1 MLNDKICS
9 IWQIYGPH
17 MNYFYTLLLA
27 LFFSTSSLAGVA
39 SEASLRDKIGQMLL
53 VGFDGKKINEQSA
66 IVKAL
71 KENNIGGVILFDY
84 NYRTK
89 TFDKNIESPEQVK
102 KLNHDLRYFAEL
114 GNLKHHRLQL
124 PLLIS
129 VDYEGGQVN
138 RLGEQYGFPP
148 ALSAAEVGKRE
159 TKEAESTAASMAQ
172 TLKKAEFN
180 LDFAP
185 ELDVNVNPDNPVI
198 GKKDRSF
205 SNDPKQVI
213 RYARIYT
220 HHFLNQKIQ
229 CAYKHFPGHGSS
241 TKDSHLGF
249 VDVTDTWQSYELNPF
264 EQLLNSSAACGM
276 VMTAH
281 IVNRQLDPSGL
292 PATLSH
298 KILTD
303 LLRHQLRFK
312 GVIITDDM
320 QMKAISDNYGLEQAL
335 VLAIN
340 AGADM
345 LMFGNNLSV
354 PAQDP
359 VQVIDI
365 IEAKVQS
372 GEISQERINEAYQHI
387 VALKK
392 SLN

>member
-1 MLNDKICS
+1 
-9 IWQIYGPH
+9 
-17 MNYFYTLLLA
+17 MNYFFSLVLA
-27 LFFSTSSLAGVA
+27 LFFSTSCLAGTA
-39 SEASLRDKIGQMLL
+39 SEVSLRDKIGQMLL
-53 VGFDGKKINEQSA
+53 IGFNGKKINAQSA
-66 IVKAL
+66 IVKTIE
-71 KENNIGGVILFDY
+71 ENNIGGVILFDY
-84 NYRTK
+84 NYHTG

-102 KLNHDLRYFAEL
+102 KLNHELQDFAGQ
-114 GNLKHHRLQL
+114 GNLKHHRPQL

-148 ALSAAEVGKRE
+148 TLSAAEVSKRGS
-159 TKEAESTAASMAQ
+159 KEAESAADSMAQ
-172 TLKKAEFN
+172 TLKTMEFN

-185 ELDVNVNPDNPVI
+185 ELDVNINPDNPVI
-198 GKKDRSF
+198 GKKERSF
-205 SNDPKQVI
+205 SSDPKQVI
-213 RYARIYT
+213 YYASIYT
-220 HHFLNQKIQ
+220 RHFLNQKIQ

-241 TKDSHLGF
+241 SKDSHLGF
-249 VDVTDTWQSYELNPF
+249 VDVTDTWQAYELEPF
-264 EQLLNSSAACGM
+264 EHLLNSSESCGII
-276 VMTAH
+276 MTAH

-303 LLRHQLRFK
+303 LLRNQLHFQ

-359 VQVIDI
+359 VQVINI
-365 IEAKVQS
+365 IEAKVKS
-372 GEISQERINEAYQHI
+372 GEISSERINTAYQHI

>member
-1 MLNDKICS
+1 
-9 IWQIYGPH
+9 
-17 MNYFYTLLLA
+17 MNCFYSLLFA
-27 LFFSTSSLAGVA
+27 LFFSTSCLAGVA

-66 IVKAL
+66 IVKAIE
-71 KENNIGGVILFDY
+71 ENNIGGVILFDY
-84 NYRTK
+84 NFRTK
-89 TFDKNIESPEQVK
+89 TFDKNIESSEQVK
-102 KLNHDLRYFAEL
+102 KLNHELHYFAEQ
-114 GNLKHHRLQL
+114 GNLKYHRPQL

-129 VDYEGGQVN
+129 VDYEGGKVN

-148 ALSAAEVGKRE
+148 TLSAAEVGKRE
-159 TKEAESTAASMAQ
+159 TKEAESIADSMAQ

-185 ELDVNVNPDNPVI
+185 ELDVNVNPENPVI
-198 GKKDRSF
+198 GKKERSF
-205 SNDPKQVI
+205 SSDPKQVI
-213 RYARIYT
+213 RYASIYT
-220 HHFLNQKIQ
+220 HHFLDQKIQ

-249 VDVTDTWQSYELNPF
+249 VDVTDTWQPYELSPF
-264 EQLLNSSAACGM
+264 EQLLNSHEGCGM

-281 IVNRQLDPSGL
+281 IVNHQLDPSGL

-303 LLRHQLRFK
+303 LLRNQLHFK

-345 LMFGNNLSV
+345 LMFGNNLST

-359 VQVIDI
+359 IQVINI